1 MKFLA
6 VLMMIMVM
14 AKLCLCDARICYNCT
29 GDCVTDAEC
38 KGSCM
43 TITAELGD
51 EVEMRTCTNETEVAR
66 CISEERSGKKYKLC
80 YCNTERCNGSSYV
93 SVTVTVLVV
102 ALLLCLNN

>member
-6 VLMMIMVM
+6 VLMMLMVM

-43 TITAELGD
+43 TLTAELGD
-51 EVEMRTCTNETEVAR
+51 EVEVRTCVEDVEEAR
-66 CISEERSGKKYKLC
+66 CISEVRKGKRYKIC

-93 SVTVTVLVV
+93 TATLTVLVLG
-102 ALLLCLNN
+102 LLVCYN

>member
-51 EVEMRTCTNETEVAR
+51 EVEIRTCIEDVEEAH
-66 CISEERSGKKYKLC
+66 CKSELRNKKRYKIC

-93 SVTVTVLVV
+93 TVSLAAFVLT
-102 ALLLCLNN
+102 LLVCYNN